1 MIDEDPRY
9 GAEVRRRMATLAG
22 VGDLP
27 PGPDVVTAR
36 AGDREQGA
44 EVVLQARIA
53 HDRVAELRYRA
64 FGCPQ
69 LLAAAS
75 WLTDRL
81 RGLDREALLAWDW
94 REAATALEVPPA
106 KFGRLLVLQDAV
118 RILGRNWPGAGQST
132 V

>member
-1 MIDEDPRY
+1 MTNDDPRY
-9 GAEVRRRMATLAG
+9 GPEVRRRMATLPGA
-22 VGDLP
+22 GDLP
-27 PGPDVVTAR
+27 QGEGVIEAR

-44 EVVLQARIA
+44 EVELRARVA
-53 HDRVAELRYRA
+53 DGRVAELRFRA

-81 RGLDREALLAWDW
+81 RGLDRRALEEWDW

-118 RILGRNWPGAGQST
+118 RILAHNWPDRGRPG

>member
-1 MIDEDPRY
+1 MNRDDPRY
-9 GAEVRRRMATLAG
+9 GAEVRRRMAGLVGAGELVPGAG
-22 VGDLP
+22 V
-27 PGPDVVTAR
+27 VQAR

-44 EVVLQARIA
+44 EVLLQARVEA
-53 HDRVAELRYRA
+53 GQAAELRFRA
-64 FGCPQ
+64 FGCPHFI
-69 LLAAAS
+69 AAAS

-81 RGLDREALLAWDW
+81 RGATRSGFEDWDW

-118 RILGRNWPGAGQST
+118 RALAGNWPGGNGST